1 MEHYQC
7 QPKSVHQSG
16 QGLVMMKTL
25 LVIFT
30 FLLAACDGGLEERD
44 PNPLHLP
51 PMGFVGDSNIGEKL
65 YAQSCLSCHGSNGS
79 GSNFGPPLVNNIYN
93 SSHHADLAFHL
104 AVKNGVRS
112 HHWKFGDMKPIP
124 NLSPE
129 NVAHI
134 VRYVRVIQKRAGIQ

>member
-1 MEHYQC
+1 MIKQL
-7 QPKSVHQSG
+7 S
-16 QGLVMMKTL
+16 
-25 LVIFT
+25 FT
-30 FLLAACDGGLEERD
+30 FILLILLSACDGGPGEKD
-44 PNPLHLP
+44 SNPLHLP
-51 PMGFVGDSNIGEKL
+51 PQGFVGDSVKGKEQYFLNC
-65 YAQSCLSCHGSNGS
+65 QSCHGMNGL
-79 GSNFGPPLVNNIYN
+79 GTNQGPPLVHKTYN

-134 VRYVRVIQKRAGIQ
+134 VRYVRVIQRKSGIQ